1 MTNLEMLQSLTVD
14 EVAKFIAFVE
24 KQGEPRRYFE
34 ETFYCQCFD
43 DCEGDMCDKCRRKW
57 LESEVDYGWNFWSNL
72 LSPYS
77 DLWDSEDTET

>member
-24 KQGEPRRYFE
+24 KVGVPCRHFK

-43 DCEGDMCDKCRRKW
+43 YCEGDTCNICIRKW
-57 LESEVDYGWNFWSNL
+57 LESEVDYGWNFWSTV

-77 DLWDSEDTET
+77 DVWDTDDVET